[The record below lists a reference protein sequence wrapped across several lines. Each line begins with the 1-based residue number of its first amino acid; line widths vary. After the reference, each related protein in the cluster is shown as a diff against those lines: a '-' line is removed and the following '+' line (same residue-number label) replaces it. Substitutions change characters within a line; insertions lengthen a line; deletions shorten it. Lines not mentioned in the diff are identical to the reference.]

1 MMDDEL
7 KQNLTAAE
15 TWLRG
20 LFILLFAFLLVVAR
34 VVTAAVVVI
43 QFLFTVFSGSTNENL
58 QYFGAGLAKFI
69 FQTLMYVTYNSDE
82 KPFPF
87 SPWPE
92 VEQTHAEHEQIN
104 DDVEPVESVE
114 SVEPEGPDEH
124 EPR

>member
-1 MMDDEL
+1 MDDEL

-34 VVTAAVVVI
+34 VVTGAVVVI
-43 QFLFTVFSGSTNENL
+43 QFLFTVFTGRTNENL

-69 FQTLMYVTYNSDE
+69 FQALMYLTYNSDS

-92 VEQTHAEHEQIN
+92 VEHATAEAEEV
-104 DDVEPVESVE
+104 DDDSELVESI
-114 SVEPEGPDEH
+114 EPEKPDEH